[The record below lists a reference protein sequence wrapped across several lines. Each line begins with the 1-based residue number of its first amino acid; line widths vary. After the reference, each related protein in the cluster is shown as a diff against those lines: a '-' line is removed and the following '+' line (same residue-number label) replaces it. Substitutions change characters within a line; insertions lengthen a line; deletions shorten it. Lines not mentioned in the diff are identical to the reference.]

1 MSVELQGIAKAFG
14 GKAVLNDVSLKVGE
28 GEFTVLL
35 GPSGCGKSTLL
46 RVIAGLET
54 ADTGT
59 VAIDGRD
66 VTGLEPRDRDVAM
79 VFQSYALYPHM
90 TVEKNIGY
98 PLKIRKAPDAARLVR
113 EVAERVGLGQL
124 LGSYPRQLSGGE
136 RQRVA
141 LARAMVRRPKLFLM
155 DEPLS
160 NLDAQ
165 LRSTMRGELKYLQH
179 ELATA
184 TIYVTHDQAEA
195 MTLAHRI
202 VVMSQGRILQTGTP
216 VEIYSRPASR
226 FVATF
231 VGSPPMN
238 VLERADG
245 TALAIRPEHVEVS
258 ASAVD
263 GWTSGRVWV
272 SEELGNET
280 LLQVKSR
287 DGLITARLAPE
298 LHWTFDQG
306 VWYRFRS
313 DRVLTLPA
321 EGRILADSQVDAQV
335 DA

>member
-1 MSVELQGIAKAFG
+1 MSVTVDRITKSFG
-14 GKAVLNDVSLKVGE
+14 VKNVLNHVSLEVAD

-54 ADTGT
+54 AGSGSIHI
-59 VAIDGRD
+59 AGRD
-66 VTGLEPRDRDVAM
+66 VTHLEPRDRDVAM

-90 TVEKNIGY
+90 TAAANIGY
-98 PLKIRKAPDAARLVR
+98 PLKIRRTPAGEAARLIG
-113 EVAERVGLGQL
+113 EVAARLGLARL
-124 LGSYPRQLSGGE
+124 LESYPRQLSGGE

-165 LRSTMRGELKYLQH
+165 LRANMRGELKHLQH
-179 ELATA
+179 ELKTA

-202 VVMSQGRILQTGTP
+202 AVMSEGRILQYGTP
-216 VEIYSRPASR
+216 AEIYNRPASR
-226 FVATF
+226 FVARF

-238 VLERADG
+238 VIEQADG
-245 TALAIRPEHVEVS
+245 WALAIRPEHVEVS
-258 ASAVD
+258 PAPAE
-263 GWTSGRVWV
+263 GWLPARVWV

-280 LLQVKSR
+280 LVQLKTDMQ
-287 DGLITARLAPE
+287 LITARVKPDCA
-298 LHWTFDQG
+298 WTFDQA
-306 VWYRFRS
+306 VWYRFRQ
-313 DRVLTLPA
+313 DRLLRLPR
-321 EGRILADSQVDAQV
+321 EIGV
-335 DA
+335 

>member
-1 MSVELQGIAKAFG
+1 MSVSVERIRKAFR
-14 GKAVLNDVSLKVGE
+14 GKNVLNEVSLEVAD

-54 ADTGT
+54 PDSGS
-59 VAIDGRD
+59 IRISGRD
-66 VTGLEPRDRDVAM
+66 ATMLEPRDRDVAM

-90 TVEKNIGY
+90 TAAANIGY
-98 PLKIRKAPDAARLVR
+98 PLKIRKTPADEAARSVA
-113 EVAERVGLGQL
+113 EVAERLGLTRL
-124 LGSYPRQLSGGE
+124 LESYPRQLSGGE

-165 LRSTMRGELKYLQH
+165 LRANMRGELKHLQH
-179 ELATA
+179 ELKTA

-202 VVMSQGRILQTGTP
+202 AVMSGGRILQYGTP
-216 VEIYSRPASR
+216 SQIYNRPANR

-238 VLERADG
+238 VLEQPDG
-245 TALAIRPEHVEVS
+245 TALAIRPEHVEVETRE
-258 ASAVD
+258 AP
-263 GWTSGRVWV
+263 GWLPAKVWV
-272 SEELGNET
+272 SEELGSET
-280 LLQVKSR
+280 LVQLKTDSLQLV
-287 DGLITARLAPE
+287 TARVKPDLE
-298 LHWTFDQG
+298 LSFDQA
-306 VWYRFRS
+306 VWYRFRE
-313 DRVLTLPA
+313 DRLLTLPR
-321 EGRILADSQVDAQV
+321 EQGETPETHLSK
-335 DA
+335 

>member
-1 MSVELQGIAKAFG
+1 MSVFVDRITKSFGAKNVLDQISLQ
-14 GKAVLNDVSLKVGE
+14 VLD

-54 ADTGT
+54 ADSGSIQI
-59 VAIDGRD
+59 AGRD
-66 VTGLEPRDRDVAM
+66 VTQLEPRDRDVSM

-90 TVEKNIGY
+90 TVAANIGY
-98 PLKIRKAPDAARLVR
+98 PLKIRKTPAIEATALIA
-113 EVAERVGLGQL
+113 EVAERLGLTRL
-124 LGSYPRQLSGGE
+124 LQSYPRQLSGGE

-165 LRSTMRGELKYLQH
+165 LRAKMRGELKHLQH
-179 ELATA
+179 ELKTA

-202 VVMSQGRILQTGTP
+202 AVMSQGRILQYGTP
-216 VEIYSRPASR
+216 AEIYNRPSNR

-238 VLERADG
+238 LLEQADG
-245 TALAIRPEHVEVS
+245 TALAIRPEHVEV
-258 ASAVD
+258 ASAPAS
-263 GWTSGRVWV
+263 GWLPARVWL
-272 SEELGNET
+272 SEQLGNET
-280 LLQVKSR
+280 LVQLKTESQI
-287 DGLITARLAPE
+287 ITARLPPDTSWA
-298 LHWTFDQG
+298 FDQP
-306 VWYRFRS
+306 VWYRFRM
-313 DRVLTLPA
+313 DRVLQLPV
-321 EGRILADSQVDAQV
+321 ETQEKRP
-335 DA
+335 